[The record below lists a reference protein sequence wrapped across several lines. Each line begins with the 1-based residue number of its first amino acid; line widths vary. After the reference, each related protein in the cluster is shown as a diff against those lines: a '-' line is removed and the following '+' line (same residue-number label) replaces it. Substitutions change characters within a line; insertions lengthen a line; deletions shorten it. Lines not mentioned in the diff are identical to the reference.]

1 MERESVLQLRDV
13 VQQFIRSFGLL
24 EQTKT
29 PCGFSLSL
37 SQVFA
42 LQELEKQRLTVTE
55 LAEKLQLERSSVS
68 RLVDGLVK
76 GGFVLREMNEKNR
89 REVILSL
96 TEKGTRSIQRV
107 SDQSVNFYCSILN
120 KLSKSEQDL
129 FLKCFKTFTRS
140 LLELRKETVIDSMSP

>member
-1 MERESVLQLRDV
+1 MEREDVLQLRGV

-42 LQELEKQRLTVTE
+42 LQELEKQTLTITE

-68 RLVDGLVK
+68 RLVDALVK
-76 GGFVLREMNEKNR
+76 GGFVFRELNEKNR

-107 SDQSVNFYCSILN
+107 REQSVEFYSSILN
-120 KLSKSEQDL
+120 KMSKTEQDL
-129 FLKCFKTFTRS
+129 FLQCFKTFTES
-140 LLELRKETVIDSMSP
+140 LIEVRKESVDTISP